1 MRRKNTQKLGDVVQ
15 KYLEALDI
23 DGKLKEVRL
32 IKSWESVVGKMIS
45 NKTNNIFIKDKKL
58 FVYLNSSIAR
68 NELSM
73 VKDDLVKRLN
83 QQAGGEVIEDI
94 VLR

>member
-1 MRRKNTQKLGDVVQ
+1 MRRKNTQALGEVIQ
-15 KYLEALDI
+15 KYMEAMDI

-45 NKTNNIFIKDKKL
+45 NKTNKLFIKDKKL

-73 VKDDLVKRLN
+73 IKDDLVTRLN
-83 QQAGGEVIEDI
+83 QQAGEEVIEDI
-94 VLR
+94 VLK

>member
-1 MRRKNTQKLGDVVQ
+1 MRRKNTQALGEVIQ
-15 KYLEALDI
+15 KYLEAMDI

-45 NKTNNIFIKDKKL
+45 NKTNKLFIKDKKL

-73 VKDDLVKRLN
+73 IKDDLVKRLN
-83 QQAGGEVIEDI
+83 QQAGEEVIDDI
-94 VLR
+94 VLK

>member
-1 MRRKNTQKLGDVVQ
+1 MRRKNTQALGEVIQ
-15 KYLEALDI
+15 KYLEAMDI

-45 NKTNNIFIKDKKL
+45 NKTNKLFIKDKKL

-73 VKDDLVKRLN
+73 IKDDLVTRLN
-83 QQAGGEVIEDI
+83 QQAGEEVIEDI
-94 VLR
+94 VLK

>member
-1 MRRKNTQKLGDVVQ
+1 MRRKNTQALGEVIQ
-15 KYLEALDI
+15 KYLEAMDI

-45 NKTNNIFIKDKKL
+45 NKTKKLFIKDKKL

-68 NELSM
+68 SELSM
-73 VKDDLVKRLN
+73 IKDDLVKRLN
-83 QQAGGEVIEDI
+83 QQAGEEVIEDI
-94 VLR
+94 VLK

>member
-1 MRRKNTQKLGDVVQ
+1 
-15 KYLEALDI
+15 
-23 DGKLKEVRL
+23 
-32 IKSWESVVGKMIS
+32 MIS

>member
-1 MRRKNTQKLGDVVQ
+1 MRRKNTQALGEVIQ
-15 KYLEALDI
+15 KYLEAMDI

-45 NKTNNIFIKDKKL
+45 NKTTKLFIKDKKL

-73 VKDDLVKRLN
+73 IKDDLLTRLN
-83 QQAGGEVIEDI
+83 QQAGEEIIEDI
-94 VLR
+94 VLK

>member
-1 MRRKNTQKLGDVVQ
+1 MRRKNTQALGDVIQ
-15 KYLEALDI
+15 RYLEALDI
-23 DGKLKEVRL
+23 DDKLKEVRL
-32 IKSWESVVGKMIS
+32 IKSWESLVGKMIS
-45 NKTNNIFIKDKKL
+45 NKTKKIYIKDRKL

-83 QQAGGEVIEDI
+83 QQAGGEIIEDI
-94 VLR
+94 VLK

>member
-1 MRRKNTQKLGDVVQ
+1 MRRKNTQALGDVIQ
-15 KYLEALDI
+15 RYLEALDI
-23 DGKLKEVRL
+23 DDKLKEVRL
-32 IKSWESVVGKMIS
+32 VKSWESVVGKMIS
-45 NKTNNIFIKDKKL
+45 NKTKKIYIKDKKL

-68 NELSM
+68 NEISM

-83 QQAGGEVIEDI
+83 QEAGGEIIEDI

>member
-1 MRRKNTQKLGDVVQ
+1 MRRKNTQKLGEVIQ

-23 DGKLKEVRL
+23 DDKLKEVRL
-32 IKSWESVVGKMIS
+32 IKSWESIVGKMIS
-45 NKTNNIFIKDKKL
+45 NKTTKLYIKDKKL
-58 FVYLNSSIAR
+58 FVYMSSSIAR

-73 VKDDLVKRLN
+73 VKDDLVIRLN
-83 QQAGGEVIEDI
+83 QQAGGEIIQDI